1 MTLKKHIIQLS
12 RYLYYRKMTPACKI
26 LKSNKIEFSIH
37 EYEHNANAK
46 SFGLE
51 AAEKLNLEVKE
62 VFKTLLVTDDKNY
75 YVAVLPVAHQ
85 LSLKKIAA
93 AVGAKKLHMADPKD
107 AERLTGYLV
116 GGISPVGQ
124 KKRLKTVVDASAETL
139 SKIYVSGGKR
149 GLDIGVKPQDLVK
162 VLGAQFADVLDQD

>member
-1 MTLKKHIIQLS
+1 
-12 RYLYYRKMTPACKI
+12 MTPACKV

-37 EYEHNANAK
+37 EYEHNVNTK

-124 KKRLKTVVDASAETL
+124 KKRLKTVVDGSAAL
-139 SKIYVSGGKR
+139 LNKIYVSGGRR
-149 GLDIGVKPQDLVK
+149 GLDIGVKPDELAR
-162 VLGAQFADVLDQD
+162 VLGAKFADIIDE

>member
-1 MTLKKHIIQLS
+1 
-12 RYLYYRKMTPACKI
+12 MTPACKV

-37 EYEHNANAK
+37 EYQHNVNAK

-51 AAEKLNLEVKE
+51 AAEKLNLAVHE
-62 VFKTLLVTDDKNY
+62 VFKTLLVTDSKNY

-93 AVGAKKLHMADPKD
+93 AVGAKKVQMADPKD

-124 KKRLKTVVDASAETL
+124 KKRLKTIICDSAKQL
-139 SKIYVSGGKR
+139 KSMYVSGGKR
-149 GLDIGVKPQDLVK
+149 GLDIGVKPDDLAQ
-162 VLGAQFADVLDQD
+162 VLGAKFADIIDE

>member
-1 MTLKKHIIQLS
+1 
-12 RYLYYRKMTPACKI
+12 MTPACKV

-37 EYEHNANAK
+37 EYEHDVHAK

-51 AAEKLNLEVKE
+51 AAQKLNLDVRE
-62 VFKTLLVTDDKNY
+62 VFKTLLVTDSKNF

-93 AVGAKKLHMADPKD
+93 AVGAKKIQMAEPKD

-116 GGISPVGQ
+116 GGISPIGQ
-124 KKRLKTVVDASAETL
+124 KKRLKTVIDQSAEL
-139 SKIYVSGGKR
+139 LNKIYISGGKR
-149 GLDIGVKPQDLVK
+149 GLDIGIKPQDLIR
-162 VLGAQFADVLDQD
+162 VLNAQFADVLDQD

>member
-1 MTLKKHIIQLS
+1 
-12 RYLYYRKMTPACKI
+12 MTPACKV

-37 EYEHNANAK
+37 EYEHDVNAK

-93 AVGAKKLHMADPKD
+93 AVGAKKLHMAYPKD

-124 KKRLKTVVDASAETL
+124 KKLLKTVICGSAKQLE
-139 SKIYVSGGKR
+139 SMYVSGGRR
-149 GLDIGVKPQDLVK
+149 GLDIGVKPDDLAR
-162 VLGAQFADVLDQD
+162 VLGAKFADIIDE